1 MRNKK
6 VLFISYRFA
15 PEASTGSIRSNK
27 FAKYLPQFGWDITVL
42 TVSNPD
48 QKYIDTSTLSDLSA
62 SVSIVRT
69 PKLEPERIVNALDS
83 RLPGRAKGISWR
95 LKKLLDWVFFP
106 DYSAAWQIGAI
117 FKGIQL
123 CRKHK
128 FDVIYSSYA
137 PAGTHIVALCL
148 RKLFRI
154 PWVTDFRDLWVH
166 EWEYAPV
173 SKLHRRL
180 DTRVEKAV
188 VSNAS
193 RVFTTT
199 AACHRTMVEAYP
211 LDTGKFEVITN
222 GYDPEDAPSNPLSTQ
237 PSQLVFTHTGALYSS
252 RSIQHFIDAID
263 RIIDRAPEVADL
275 VEIEQLGEVF
285 NNKVASRHLTI
296 NCLGWQPRKTALDH
310 IGKASVCLLPFHSAD
325 NGSEQL
331 PLKMYEYLAFGNY
344 ILATGRKGCQADS
357 LISEHPHCLFIQDGD
372 SEQLDQAILKIIEL
386 HRSGGLYQEKQVE
399 DIERYSRKSLSRDLA
414 TQLELAIKER

>member
-1 MRNKK
+1 MSNKK

-27 FAKYLPQFGWDITVL
+27 FAKYLPHLGWDITVL

-48 QKYIDTSTLSDLSA
+48 HKYIDTCTLSDLTA

-69 PKLEPERIVNALDS
+69 PKLEPDRIINALNS
-83 RLPGRAKGISWR
+83 RLPDKAKGISWR
-95 LKKLLDWVFFP
+95 LKKLMNWVFFP
-106 DYSAAWQIGAI
+106 DYSAVWQIGAI

-148 RKLFRI
+148 RKLFKT

-166 EWEYAPV
+166 EWEYTPV

-180 DTRVEKAV
+180 DTRIEKAV

-193 RVFTTT
+193 RVITTT
-199 AACHRTMVEAYP
+199 AACHRTMVGAYP
-211 LDTGKFEVITN
+211 LDTDKFEVITN
-222 GYDPEDAPSNPLSTQ
+222 GYDPEDAPSNPLRTK
-237 PSQLVFTHTGALYSS
+237 PSHLVFTHTGALYSS

-263 RIIDRAPEVADL
+263 RIIDLEPEVADL
-275 VEIEQLGEVF
+275 IEIEQLGDVF
-285 NNKVASRHLTI
+285 NNTIASRHLSVS
-296 NCLGWQPRKTALDH
+296 CLGWQPRETALDH

-344 ILATGRKGCQADS
+344 ILATGRKGCQADR
-357 LISEHPHCLFIQDGD
+357 LISDHDHCLFIQDGD
-372 SEQLDQAILKIIEL
+372 SARLDQAILSIIDL
-386 HRSGGLYQEKQVE
+386 HRSAGLYQQKKAAN
-399 DIERYSRKSLSRDLA
+399 IERYSRKNLSRDLA
-414 TQLELAIKER
+414 IQLDLAIEER